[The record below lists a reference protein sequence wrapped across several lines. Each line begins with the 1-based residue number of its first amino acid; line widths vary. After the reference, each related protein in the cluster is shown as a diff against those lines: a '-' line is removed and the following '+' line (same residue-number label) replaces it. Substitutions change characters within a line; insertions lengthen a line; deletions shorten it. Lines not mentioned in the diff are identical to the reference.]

1 MNSGVFGFPSA
12 NQGKL
17 LREIVAGD
25 FTLVPSSQIVVAHG
39 FESLPFVQ
47 CQAVCVGAQ
56 AGWQPGDI
64 VLLGTSAHDAAAAG
78 TGIQICYGAGQV
90 RLSAPAGAI
99 GNLVS
104 KTAPAAPV
112 PMAAGLWRLRVRMIG

>member
-1 MNSGVFGFPSA
+1 MNPGVFGFSSA

-25 FTLVPSSQIVVAHG
+25 FLPGPSSQIVVAHG
-39 FESLPFVQ
+39 FENLPFVQ
-47 CQAVCVGAQ
+47 CLAVCVGAQ

-78 TGIQICYGAGQV
+78 TGIQISYGAGQV
-90 RLSAPAGAI
+90 RLSVPAGAI
-99 GNLVS
+99 GNLVN
-104 KTAPAAPV
+104 KTAPAAPIA
-112 PMAAGLWRLRVRMIG
+112 MTAGLWRLRVRMIG